1 MTILRGDPVML
12 RRIGPCAFVLPLV
25 LTLLPAAAG
34 AQGMSD
40 VTIETI
46 PLGSGVAMLTGAG
59 GNLAVSAGRD
69 GAFLVDTQFA
79 PLTGKIQAAVSQLS
93 KIPVRLVV
101 DTHWHRDHVGGNE
114 NFAKAGAVLIA
125 HENVRRRMASGGTIA
140 ALQAEIPPASAAA
153 LPQVTFSDS
162 LDLHWNDEEIRVV
175 HVPSAHTDGDA
186 VVWFVKADVM
196 HVGDIYFNGLYPFVD
211 LSSGGSVSGLIA
223 AADRVLALA
232 GENTKIIPGHGPLSN
247 PREFRAYRDLVATVY
262 GRVRELVAQG
272 KSKDEVLAARPSAE
286 YDALWGN
293 DFMSP
298 TEFVGI
304 LYDDASR
311 ER

>member
-1 MTILRGDPVML
+1 ML
-12 RRIGPCAFVLPLV
+12 RRFGPYALV
-25 LTLLPAAAG
+25 LVLVVAALPAVVAAE
-34 AQGMSD
+34 GMDD
-40 VTIETI
+40 VTIQTI
-46 PLGSGVAMLTGAG
+46 PLGGGVSMLTGAG
-59 GNLAVSAGRD
+59 GNLGLSTGKD

-79 PLTGKIQAAVSQLS
+79 PLTAKIQAAVGQVS

-101 DTHWHRDHVGGNE
+101 NTHWHRDHVGGNE
-114 NFAKAGAVLIA
+114 NFSKAGAVLIA

-162 LDLHWNDEEIRVV
+162 LDLHWNDEEMHIF
-175 HVPSAHTDGDA
+175 HVASAHTDGDA

-196 HVGDIYFNGLYPFVD
+196 HVGDIYFNGLYPFID

-223 AADRVLALA
+223 AVDRVLALTD
-232 GENTKIIPGHGPLSN
+232 ENTKIIPGHGPLSN
-247 PREFRAYRDLVATVY
+247 PREFRAYRDLVVTVY
-262 GRVRELVAQG
+262 GRVRDLVAQG
-272 KSKDEVLAARPSAE
+272 KSKDEVLAAKPSAE
-286 YDALWGN
+286 YDAVWGN
-293 DFMSP
+293 QFMSP
-298 TEFVGI
+298 AEFVGI